1 MLQAPNSGFEAAYT
15 QARVYLMQN
24 PEWVFYS
31 ALLMLLEDRYDGPGI
46 ATCEVDGKHLDIN
59 TKFFMSIPNKAQRAT
74 LLAHESMH
82 IALKHMIRAETLT
95 QEQWDRWN
103 DAGDYVIN
111 DMLTQAKFEPIEGW
125 LYDAQF
131 KDMST
136 EQVFKL
142 LQDMPKPEDE
152 PTGGSIGADVG
163 KPGAEPDEGGGA
175 GDQPGQG
182 GHDQQQAMA
191 TLSGQIDVM
200 LRQAEQQAVA
210 AGAKPGAIPAQ
221 VRAYLDSLMKPK
233 LPTKKI
239 LRRFMQDLSKDDY
252 SWRKI
257 NRRFHPMILPG
268 LQSHG
273 KLMHIAF
280 WFDMSGS
287 VSKQDYTRY
296 MSEVLG
302 VMRGMQ
308 PDKLT
313 LGQFD
318 VNIKSV
324 DVIKNIRDLMKVEL
338 RGRGG
343 TDIECVMEWA
353 KKHKPAAL
361 IVFSDGEY
369 THPSFDPGVPV
380 LWLIHGRRKEQFHC
394 NFGTTVRFDT

>member
-1 MLQAPNSGFEAAYT
+1 MLQPQTNGFEAAYT

-24 PEWVFYS
+24 PNWVFFS
-31 ALLMLLEDRYDGPGI
+31 ALLMLLEDRIDTEGVP
-46 ATCEVDGKHLDIN
+46 TCEVDGKHLDIN
-59 TKFFMSIPNKAQRAT
+59 SEFFMSIPTKAQRAT

-82 IALKHMIRAETLT
+82 IALKHMLRMETLT
-95 QEQWDRWN
+95 EEEWARWN
-103 DAGDYVIN
+103 DACDYVIN
-111 DMLTQAKFEPIEGW
+111 LLLKEAGFEPIEGW
-125 LYDAQF
+125 LYDEQY

-136 EQVFKL
+136 EQVYKL
-142 LQDMPKPEDE
+142 LQDKEKPDDE
-152 PTGGSIGADVG
+152 PTGGSLGADVG
-163 KPGAEPDEGGGA
+163 QPGKDDGSGGGN
-175 GDQPGQG
+175 GDQP

-191 TLSGQIDVM
+191 QLSGEIDVM
-200 LRQAEQQAVA
+200 LRQAEQQTIA
-210 AGAKPGAIPAQ
+210 AGAKPGAIPGQ
-221 VRAYLDSLMKPK
+221 VQAYLDSLMKPI

-252 SWRKI
+252 SWRRI

-268 LQSHG
+268 LHSEG

-287 VSKQDYTRY
+287 VSKHDYTRY

-302 VMRGMQ
+302 VMRGMK

-313 LGQFD
+313 IGQFD
-318 VNIKSV
+318 VDIKSV

-353 KKHKPAAL
+353 KKNKPAAL
-361 IVFSDGEY
+361 VVFSDGEY
-369 THPSFDPGVPV
+369 EHPSFNPGCPV
-380 LWLIHGRRKEQFHC
+380 LWLIHGRSQNRFKC
-394 NFGTTVRFDT
+394 DFGTIVRFDT